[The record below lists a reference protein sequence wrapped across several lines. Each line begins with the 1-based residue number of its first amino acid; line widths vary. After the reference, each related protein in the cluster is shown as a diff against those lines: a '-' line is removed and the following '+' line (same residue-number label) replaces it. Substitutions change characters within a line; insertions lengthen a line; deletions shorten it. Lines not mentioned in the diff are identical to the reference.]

1 MGKAAR
7 TRSPGGLPE
16 ITIYLEDRS
25 LNKRSTTGGA
35 AKVVV
40 ECVDTGGRIVW
51 NRPESWPFTD
61 TDQGRSTRTR
71 TSAWTRRCSTA
82 SRAVVSPARSRR
94 SGPLALAA

>member
-40 ECVDTGGRIVW
+40 ERVDTGGRIAW

-61 TDQGRSTRTR
+61 TDQGTLDQHAHIGMDPALLDRI
-71 TSAWTRRCSTA
+71 ARCRFTGTD
-82 SRAVVSPARSRR
+82 P
-94 SGPLALAA
+94 PLEGRLR